1 MYASEL
7 DGRAD
12 YVNHHVTLVMCRL
25 RSDEM
30 RKTLMQ
36 PLQAIF
42 SCNMSAVD
50 ERVFTRGLMAER
62 WTVNASLSLKPF
74 RQCNRQ
80 RRRQGSP
87 TLAPSRG
94 PTGPTGGQGR
104 PTLDQ
109 CLEPLNEKCQQSDV
123 IAVKVCNNLFGKTL
137 LSLVHFYW
145 WSNCLV
151 VEGRFE
157 VLK

>member
-1 MYASEL
+1 VYASEL

-80 RRRQGSP
+80 RRRQG
-87 TLAPSRG
+87 
-94 PTGPTGGQGR
+94 R